1 MAAEGPIP
9 EVESSAPGP
18 MVMRVLLLLLACA
31 ASLTAHSQ
39 PPRDLRPSAP
49 SSATAELRGRVL
61 AADTGQPLA
70 MVRMRLSTVKPG
82 ATPDHYARTDAEGY
96 YEFRDVAPGPV
107 HITASKA
114 GYVTLEH
121 GQALPATS
129 GRPIE
134 LNPGAVLERIDFAL
148 PRASAITGRVVDDIG
163 EPVERAAVSALRMR
177 FVNGRRQLAQVA
189 MASTNDNGEYRI
201 PALQPG
207 SYYVVAAER
216 SAGFGARMDAD
227 IGFARTA
234 YPAAMTLDGARP
246 VDVRAGLDTQGVDIG
261 LMPARIATVTGIV
274 LNRAGQPAWNASVVL
289 QSVGVG
295 PGAGLGGELRA
306 AADGR
311 FEFPRVLAGRYE
323 LHVRS
328 SGGIREGAILPLV
341 VSDDVELVVP
351 MVSARMTGRVVPPEG
366 ATGPPSA
373 VSIHIEPVTETN
385 AFGAGFGG
393 APNGDWTFDFD
404 YLLGPRVIRTP
415 RLPDG
420 WHLRGVY
427 LDGHDVTDEVFTL
440 TGNEVV
446 KGLEI
451 VLTTEAAD
459 VTGTI
464 AGANGEPC
472 GTCTAIAFAEDPQ
485 RWRHPSRFIYA
496 GRPDQQHLFRLR
508 GLPPEQ
514 YLIAAVEEVEDGEW
528 LDPGFLDRLRSH
540 AERIDLRAAG
550 SATAALRVVRP

>member
-1 MAAEGPIP
+1 MMRQHLVVAAAGALLLVTAAVNPRAQQP
-9 EVESSAPGP
+9 SSSAKPQGAT
-18 MVMRVLLLLLACA
+18 VRGTVVD
-31 ASLTAHSQ
+31 ASTSK
-39 PPRDLRPSAP
+39 
-49 SSATAELRGRVL
+49 
-61 AADTGQPLA
+61 PLA

-82 ATPDHYARTDAEGY
+82 ATPDHYARTDAEGH
-96 YEFRDVAPGPV
+96 YEFRDVAPGPIHV
-107 HITASKA
+107 TAAKA
-114 GYVTLEH
+114 RYVTLQH

-134 LNPGAVLERIDFAL
+134 IKPGVVLERIDFAL
-148 PRASAITGRVVDDIG
+148 PRASAITGRVVDDFG
-163 EPVERAAVSALRMR
+163 EPVERAAVSAMRLR

-189 MASTNDNGEYRI
+189 TSSTNDNGEYRI

-207 SYYVVAAER
+207 SYYIVASER
-216 SAGFGARMDAD
+216 SAGFGASMEAD

-234 YPAAMTLDGARP
+234 FPAATTIDGART
-246 VDVRAGLDTQGVDIG
+246 VDVRAGLDTQGVDIALLPAQTATLTG
-261 LMPARIATVTGIV
+261 LVLGRDGHPAS
-274 LNRAGQPAWNASVVL
+274 NAWAVL
-289 QSVGVG
+289 QAVGAG
-295 PGAGLGGELRA
+295 PGAGLGGDMRTG
-306 AADGR
+306 ADGR

-328 SGGIREGAILPLV
+328 TGGIREGAILPLV

-366 ATGPPSA
+366 ATAPPSA
-373 VSIHIEPVTETN
+373 VTIHIEPVTETN

-420 WHLRGVY
+420 WHLRSVY
-427 LDGHDVTDEVFTL
+427 LDGNDVTDEVFTL

-446 KGLEI
+446 RGLEI

-464 AGANGEPC
+464 AGASGEPC

-485 RWRHPSRFIYA
+485 RWRHPSRFIHA
-496 GRPDQQHLFRLR
+496 GKPDQQQVFRLR

-514 YLIAAVEEVEDGEW
+514 YLIAAVEEVEDSEW
-528 LDPGFLDRLRSH
+528 LDPEFLDRLRSH
-540 AERIDLRAAG
+540 AERLDLRTARG
-550 SATAALRVVRP
+550 ATVALKAVRP